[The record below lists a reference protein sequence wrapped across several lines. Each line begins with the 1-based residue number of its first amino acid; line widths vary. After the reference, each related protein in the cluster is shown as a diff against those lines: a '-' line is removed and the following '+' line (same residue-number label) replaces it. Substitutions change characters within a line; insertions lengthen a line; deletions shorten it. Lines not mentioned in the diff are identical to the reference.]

1 MDRTSYSLSVG
12 KNVSHARGTFLR
24 HKHLAIKLYGV
35 CNVMVVL
42 GNRNLDQWTIPGA
55 VSR

>member
-35 CNVMVVL
+35 CNIMVVL